1 MAICA
6 LGLPESLAVKFPCEW
21 DKSWRRTGRLI
32 VQPPAGHTHHDSRPV
47 APSIPGFFGGALGA

>member
-21 DKSWRRTGRLI
+21 DKFDGLI
-32 VQPPAGHTHHDSRPV
+32 VQPPTSHSNHDRRPV
-47 APSIPGFFGGALGA
+47 APSLTGFFGGALGA